1 MLDGMA
7 ETDENADVSIEMS
20 NLNRIVASS
29 ITKKLLHD
37 SPSLLESS
45 IFRVPQKLR
54 RRNEN
59 VYNPNIVSIGPYHR
73 GTKRLASMDDIKM
86 WYMGSL
92 LERFPPPREGTLE
105 HIVESIRRLQ
115 KPACDHYADPFS
127 LNDEKFI
134 EMLVVDGCFLIELF
148 RKEAYV
154 VPRHRDDPIFNT
166 SWMYE
171 NLYHDLILLENQIPW
186 FILQRL
192 FEVTD
197 VTVVV
202 SEQEPYFLVK
212 LVVKFFETMMLMTV
226 PAEYRPNG
234 REIKH
239 ILDLLHSCLLSTSGR
254 RRPENTN
261 LELFPPVTDLLQAG
275 VIFKKG
281 TPDDVLNI
289 KFNKGVFEIPPIKV
303 RGNSECL
310 FRNLIA
316 YEQCDRHCRD
326 QFTSYAV
333 FLDCLINSS
342 KDADLLCDEEI
353 VVHALSTEDVSNLF
367 NGLYNDT
374 LISEFY
380 YGRIAHDVNE
390 YYRSQWPRW
399 RATLMRDYFNN
410 PWSISSFIA
419 AIFILVLTFVQT
431 LFSILSH

>member
-1 MLDGMA
+1 MA
-7 ETDENADVSIEMS
+7 ETNEIADISIEMS
-20 NLNRIVASS
+20 NLDKSLASS
-29 ITKKLLHD
+29 ITKKLLYD
-37 SPSLLESS
+37 SPSLQESS

-59 VYNPNIVSIGPYHR
+59 VYDPNIVSIGPYHR
-73 GTKRLASMDDIKM
+73 GTKRLVPMNEIKM
-86 WYMGSL
+86 WYLGSL
-92 LERFPPPREGTLE
+92 FKRFPLTPEKTLE
-105 HIVESIRRLQ
+105 HIVESIRTLQ
-115 KPACDHYADPFS
+115 KRARDHYADPFS

-148 RKEAYV
+148 RKEAFIV
-154 VPRHRDDPIFNT
+154 EPHCDDPIFNT

-192 FEVTD
+192 FEL
-197 VTVVV
+197 TVAVI
-202 SEQEPYFLVK
+202 EQEPHFLVK
-212 LVVKFFETMMLMTV
+212 LVLKFFESMMLMTV
-226 PAEYRPNG
+226 PAEYRANG
-234 REIKH
+234 REVKH
-239 ILDLLHSCLLSTSGR
+239 ILDLLHSCLLSTSGQG
-254 RRPENTN
+254 RPKNIN

-281 TPDDVLNI
+281 NPDDVLNI

-303 RGNSECL
+303 RGNSESL

-316 YEQCDRHCRD
+316 YEQCDRHCGN

-333 FLDCLINSS
+333 LLDCLINSS
-342 KDADLLCDEEI
+342 KDADLLCDEKI
-353 VVHALSTEDVSNLF
+353 VVHAMSTEDVSNLF

-380 YGRIAHDVNE
+380 YGQIARDVNR
-390 YYRSQWPRW
+390 YYRSRWPRW
-399 RATLMRDYFNN
+399 RATLMRDYFSN

-419 AIFILVLTFVQT
+419 AIFILVLTFLQT
-431 LFSILSH
+431 LFSIFSF